1 MRKLIAVFILLFTFV
16 FSSRAQQQPNVGC
29 LDKVIKLQAEDLK
42 QTFMKQD
49 MIVYRDAMMGM
60 ESQTPFPVA
69 VQLMKGQLYEFIF
82 VGSKES
88 SKITMELFDG
98 DDKKLEQRTSAATSS
113 NPNGNYIIYSF
124 IPDKTDL
131 YLIVLTQKLKNK
143 TMCGSFTIMQKGQP
157 KAQQIGDT
165 SINKQ
170 KQVISA
176 PQKKGTNRGTT
187 APLQPSYSPRYMQP
201 QKTR

>member
-1 MRKLIAVFILLFTFV
+1 MRKPFAILSVFLSLV
-16 FSSRAQQQPNVGC
+16 FSARAQQQQPNIGC
-29 LDKVIKLQAEDLK
+29 VDKIIKLEAEDLK

-49 MIVYRDAMMGM
+49 MVVYRDAMMSM

-69 VQLMKGQLYEFIF
+69 VQLIRGQLYQFIF

-98 DDKKLEQRTSAATSS
+98 DDKKLEQRTGGATST

-131 YLIVLTQKLKNK
+131 YLIVLTQKLKNR
-143 TMCGSFTIMQKGQP
+143 TMCGSFTIMQKAEP
-157 KAQQIGDT
+157 KAQAVDST
-165 SINKQ
+165 KAR
-170 KQVISA
+170 QVIGTPNRKNTNKGGGTSA
-176 PQKKGTNRGTT
+176 PSN
-187 APLQPSYSPRYMQP
+187 YSPRYLQQ

>member
-1 MRKLIAVFILLFTFV
+1 MRKPIVILSVFLSLV
-16 FSSRAQQQPNVGC
+16 FSSQAQQQQPNIGC
-29 LDKVIKLQAEDLK
+29 VDKVVKLEAEDLK
-42 QTFMKQD
+42 QAFIKQG

-69 VQLMKGQLYEFIF
+69 VQLMRGELYQFIF

-98 DDKKLEQRTSAATSS
+98 DDKKLEQKTAGATSS

-124 IPDKTDL
+124 IPEKTDL

-143 TMCGSFTIMQKGQP
+143 TMCGSFTIMQRAE
-157 KAQQIGDT
+157 AQITDT
-165 SINKQ
+165 SARTR
-170 KQVISA
+170 QVIGTPTKKNTGKSGGSA
-176 PQKKGTNRGTT
+176 PN
-187 APLQPSYSPRYMQP
+187 YSPRYMQQ

>member
-1 MRKLIAVFILLFTFV
+1 MRKLIAVFTLLFTFV
-16 FSSRAQQQPNVGC
+16 SSSWAQQQPNVGC

-42 QTFMKQD
+42 ETFMKQD
-49 MIVYRDAMMGM
+49 MVVYRDAMMGM

-69 VQLMKGQLYEFIF
+69 VQLMKGQLYQFIF

-143 TMCGSFTIMQKGQP
+143 TMCGSFTIMQKGQA
-157 KAQQIGDT
+157 KAQIGDT
-165 SINKQ
+165 STSKQ
-170 KQVISA
+170 KQVIST
-176 PQKKGTNRGTT
+176 PQKKSTNRGTG
-187 APLQPSYSPRYMQP
+187 APSQPSYSPRYMQ